1 MPGALGRSPGGER
14 LRAPNLPGVA
24 EIPDTIVLR
33 RHRDLKGRHKDVWV
47 RRGLLALVALIPVLA
62 LFNVFGQR
70 PGKPTVAT
78 SAARLQLY
86 APSRVRGGLL
96 YEARFHITARQEI
109 KKAILVLDPGWG
121 EGQQIN
127 TIEPSPSGE
136 ASRDGQLEL
145 TLGHIPQGQT
155 HLLFMQFQ
163 VNPTNV
169 AWRRPQN
176 VELFDGNTHL
186 LTLKHHLTVFP

>member
-1 MPGALGRSPGGER
+1 M
-14 LRAPNLPGVA
+14 A
-24 EIPDTIVLR
+24 EIPDTIVLK
-33 RHRDLKGRHKDVWV
+33 RHRDLEGRHGHVWF
-47 RRGLLALVALIPVLA
+47 RRGLLVLVGAVPVLA

-70 PGKPTVAT
+70 PGKPTAAT

-86 APSRVRGGLL
+86 APSRARGGLL

-109 KKAILVLDPGWG
+109 KKAILVLDPGWA

-127 TIEPSPSGE
+127 TIEPSPSGQ

-145 TLGHIPQGQT
+145 TLGHIPQGQSY
-155 HLLFMQFQ
+155 LLFMQFQ

-169 AWRRPQN
+169 AWRRPAN

-186 LTLKHHLTVFP
+186 LTLKHHLTVYP

>member
-1 MPGALGRSPGGER
+1 MPGALDCPSGGER
-14 LRAPNLPGVA
+14 LRVPKSRRVT
-24 EIPDTIVLR
+24 EIPDTIVLKR
-33 RHRDLKGRHKDVWV
+33 PRDLEGRRKEVWV
-47 RRGLLALVALIPVLA
+47 RRALLSLVALIPLLA

-86 APSRVRGGLL
+86 APSRARGGLL
-96 YEARFHITARQEI
+96 YEARFRITARQEL

-127 TIEPSPSGE
+127 TIEPSGSGGW
-136 ASRDGQLEL
+136 SRDGQLEF
-145 TLGHIPQGQT
+145 TLGHIPQGQSY
-155 HLLFMQFQ
+155 LLFMQFQ

-186 LTLKHHLTVFP
+186 LTLKHKLTVYP

>member
-1 MPGALGRSPGGER
+1 
-14 LRAPNLPGVA
+14 VA

-33 RHRDLKGRHKDVWV
+33 RHRDLQGRHKDVWF
-47 RRGLLALVALIPVLA
+47 RRGLLALVALIPILG

-86 APSRVRGGLL
+86 APSRLRGGLL

-109 KKAILVLDPGWG
+109 KKAILVLDPGWV
-121 EGQQIN
+121 EVQQMN
-127 TIEPSPSGE
+127 TVEPSPLGQ
-136 ASRDGQLEL
+136 ASRDGQLEF
-145 TLGHIPQGQT
+145 TLGHISQGQRF
-155 HLLFMQFQ
+155 LLFMQFQ

-169 AWRRPQN
+169 AWRRPAN

-186 LTLKHHLTVFP
+186 LTLKHHVTVFP

>member
-1 MPGALGRSPGGER
+1 MPGALGRSPGGE
-14 LRAPNLPGVA
+14 LHRAPNLPGVA
-24 EIPDTIVLR
+24 DIPDTIVLK
-33 RHRDLKGRHKDVWV
+33 RHRDLEGRHKDVWF
-47 RRGLLALVALIPVLA
+47 RRGLLTLVAVVPLLG

-109 KKAILVLDPGWG
+109 KNAILVLDPGWA
-121 EGQQIN
+121 EGQQVN

-155 HLLFMQFQ
+155 YLLFMQFQ

-169 AWRRPQN
+169 AWRRPAN